1 MVLGAL
7 LHWRMYRISATQIG
21 DGGEDATGDD
31 VALDPGEPQLD
42 LVEPGPER
50 VR

>member
-1 MVLGAL
+1 M
-7 LHWRMYRISATQIG
+7 SATQIG

-31 VALDPGEPQLD
+31 LALDPGEPQLD
-42 LVEPGPER
+42 LVEPGPGR